1 MCVWTRFWA
10 RRGDDQQCEKWGWAD
25 VDVFLFA
32 LGAVKLLLSFQC
44 MLLMEQLLFVPLD
57 EHQLEHS
64 LLLMDMEEVVP

>member
-10 RRGDDQQCEKWGWAD
+10 LRGDDQQCEKWQWAD

-44 MLLMEQLLFVPLD
+44 MLLVEQLLVVPLD
-57 EHQLEHS
+57 AHQLEHS
-64 LLLMDMEEVVP
+64 LLLMDMEEVVL